1 MKVYIT
7 GIAGF
12 IGYHTAIYLQ
22 EQGHKV
28 VGCDNFNDYYDPDLK
43 QKRASMLA
51 ERQIKVIDK
60 DILNIKG
67 NSFKD
72 VDILLHLAAYA
83 GVRASLEA
91 PTKYVETNI
100 IGTQNIIDVCTK
112 KNIPVVYAS
121 SSSVCAGNDMPF
133 KEDSTFLHHSN
144 PYSWTKYANECMFKS
159 SKLPASAG
167 LRFFT
172 VYGPWGRPDMAL
184 FDFANKIMKQEPID
198 LYNFGN
204 MKRDFT
210 YIKDIVQGVYILLKL
225 VYNSTDTTHEIYN
238 IGYGRMEG
246 LRTYVGHLEK
256 GLGKTTHHNL
266 VPAHPADAICTWSD
280 ITKIKAL
287 GYEPTTSIEV
297 GVKEFTKWY
306 KEYYNE

>member
-1 MKVYIT
+1 MKVFIT

-28 VGCDNFNDYYDPDLK
+28 VGCDNFNDYYNPDLK
-43 QKRASMLA
+43 HERARMLE
-51 ERQIKVIDK
+51 ERQIKVNDL
-60 DILNIKG
+60 DILKVTSN
-67 NSFKD
+67 NLRSVD
-72 VDILLHLAAYA
+72 VVLHLAAYA

-121 SSSVCAGNDMPF
+121 SSSVCAGADMPF
-133 KEDSTFLHHSN
+133 KEDSAFTHHSN

-159 SKLPASAG
+159 SKLPMSVG

-184 FDFANKIMKQEPID
+184 FDFANKIMNDKPIE

-210 YIKDIVQGVYILLKL
+210 YVDDIVQGVYILLKL

-238 IGYGRMEG
+238 IGYGKMES
-246 LRTYVGHLEK
+246 LLNYVEHLEK
-256 GLGKTTHHNL
+256 GLGKTTHHKL
-266 VPAHPADAICTWSD
+266 VPAHPADAKATWSD
-280 ITKIKAL
+280 TSKLQAL
-287 GYEPTTSIEV
+287 GYKPTTSIKD
-297 GVKEFTKWY
+297 GVKQFTKWY
-306 KEYYNE
+306 KEYYNG